1 MTVTVNG
8 LSFHVVDEG
17 SGPPVL
23 LLHGFPD
30 SSALWRHQIRPLV
43 DAGHRVIA
51 PDLRGFGASDR
62 PEGVARYTMP
72 LLIGDLLGI
81 LDALG
86 VERADVVGHDWG
98 AGIGWTLASL
108 VPQRVQRYV
117 ALSVGR
123 STDYLAD
130 MRQRE
135 MSWYMLLFL
144 FEGVAEEALRRD
156 DWALLR
162 AWMRDPVDVEHYVA
176 DLSRPGALTAA
187 LNYYR
192 ANLPVEVLAGLAARP
207 ALPPVS
213 CPVLGVWSDGDI
225 GCGEA
230 QMLAAQRHVT
240 GPWRYHR
247 IMGAGHWIP
256 LDAPDELTALLVDFL
271 GAT

>member
-1 MTVTVNG
+1 MAIEVGGVS
-8 LSFHVVDEG
+8 LHVVDEG
-17 SGPPVL
+17 SGSPVL

-30 SSALWRHQIRPLV
+30 SSALWRHQIPALV

-62 PEGVARYTMP
+62 PDGVAAYAMP
-72 LLIGDLLGI
+72 TLLADVLGI
-81 LDALG
+81 LDAVG

-98 AGIGWTLASL
+98 AGLGWVLASL
-108 VPQRVQRYV
+108 APQRVQRYV
-117 ALSVGR
+117 PLSVGR
-123 STDYLAD
+123 STEYFLD

-156 DWALLR
+156 GWALLR
-162 AWMRDPVDVEHYVA
+162 AWMRDPVDIERYIA
-176 DLSRPGALTAA
+176 ELSRPGALTAA

-192 ANLPVEVLAGLAARP
+192 ANLPVEVLAGVADPP
-207 ALPPVS
+207 ALPPVT
-213 CPVLGVWSDGDI
+213 CPVLGVWSDGDF

-230 QMLAAQRHVT
+230 QMLASQRIVA

-247 IMGAGHWIP
+247 ITGAGHWIP
-256 LDAPDELTALLVDFL
+256 LDAPDELATLLVDSL
-271 GAT
+271 R